1 VAKVWRLWWTERLGH
16 RSCPYVGRWPL
27 YQAVPTDVTHEA
39 ESIQEAKQWM
49 VSNFLGTALI
59 GGFTVVL
66 DTVASLT
73 EVLVYNDVDVQ
84 CRAHRIL
91 TEILGRERAS
101 RTN

>member
-1 VAKVWRLWWTERLGH
+1 MAKVWRLWWTERLGH

-27 YQAVPTDVTHEA
+27 DQAVPTDVTHEA

-49 VSNFLGTALI
+49 VNYFFGTGLI

-66 DTVASLT
+66 DTVASLA
-73 EVLVYNDVDVQ
+73 EVLAHDYVNVQ
-84 CRAHRIL
+84 ISANRIL
-91 TEILGRERAS
+91 TEILVRERAS

>member
-16 RSCPYVGRWPL
+16 RSCSYVGRWPL
-27 YQAVPTDVTHEA
+27 DQAVPTDVTHEA
-39 ESIQEAKQWM
+39 ESIQGAKQWM
-49 VSNFLGTALI
+49 VSYFLGTGLI
-59 GGFTVVL
+59 GGLTVVL

-84 CRAHRIL
+84 YSAHRIL
-91 TEILGRERAS
+91 TEILARERAS